1 MTAYLVRRFGL
12 MLLTLFGIS
21 VIIFL
26 MLRVAPG
33 NIADVLFD
41 AAGFVDPAQK
51 ASLERDLGL
60 DQPLVVQYASWI
72 DALARGDL
80 GHSYVTDRSAAAE
93 ILPRIPITAILA
105 GLALSFA
112 VLIGVP
118 LGVLS
123 AVRQNSLLD
132 YVVRV
137 ISLSGLSVP
146 QFWLGLL
153 VMMGFVA
160 WFGTIPIFS
169 AAPQDLAA
177 TVTMYAVPAAI
188 VGVPNSAFLM
198 RLTRSSMLE
207 VLRQDYIRTARAKG
221 ASENAINFRHA
232 LRNAV
237 LPLVTVIGLQ
247 AAFLMGG
254 LVVIETVFNIPGV
267 ARFLIDAVLWRDYPI
282 VQNLIMYIA
291 VIVVTTNFL
300 VDMLYAV
307 LDPRIKYS
315 D

>member
-1 MTAYLVRRFGL
+1 MAAYLVRRFGL
-12 MLLTLFGIS
+12 MLVTLFGIS

-80 GHSYVTDRSAAAE
+80 GRSYVTDRSAAAE
-93 ILPRIPITAILA
+93 ILPRIPITATLA
-105 GLALSFA
+105 GMAVSFA
-112 VLIGVP
+112 ALI
-118 LGVLS
+118 GVLS
-123 AVRQNSLLD
+123 AVRQNSMLD

-169 AAPQDLAA
+169 AA
-177 TVTMYAVPAAI
+177 YA
-188 VGVPNSAFLM
+188 
-198 RLTRSSMLE
+198 
-207 VLRQDYIRTARAKG
+207 
-221 ASENAINFRHA
+221 
-232 LRNAV
+232 
-237 LPLVTVIGLQ
+237 
-247 AAFLMGG
+247 
-254 LVVIETVFNIPGV
+254 
-267 ARFLIDAVLWRDYPI
+267 
-282 VQNLIMYIA
+282 
-291 VIVVTTNFL
+291 
-300 VDMLYAV
+300 
-307 LDPRIKYS
+307 
-315 D
+315 